1 MSFAEPM
8 TPINVEKKVVA
19 NSPDRTRIPEMLV
32 SWMTLRSAMNEALV
46 VVAAM
51 AKMTEVYETK
61 VKARAHKVPLGIAL
75 LGCFKSGYEIS
86 Y

>member
-1 MSFAEPM
+1 
-8 TPINVEKKVVA
+8 
-19 NSPDRTRIPEMLV
+19 MLV

-61 VKARAHKVPLGIAL
+61 VKARAHKVPFGIAL
-75 LGCFKSGYEIS
+75 LGCFKSV
-86 Y
+86 